1 MKLLYILCTL
11 SIIFATNVCAQNSS
25 NKDESVTMQDTVS
38 KSVSQLSCK
47 KRTGQ
52 VWPVLTSL

>member
-47 KRTGQ
+47 KGPAKFGQ
-52 VWPVLTSL
+52 S